1 MIVTVINRIGNS
13 QFTRTGDYETLEDL
27 INDVEGTDD
36 ANVFTP
42 NSKFVNK
49 TDNFRNI
56 YKSDFVE
63 ATRTWTDDEL
73 GQLFNITGAG
83 IRHIIKTA
91 YKKLLKLVASN

>member
-1 MIVTVINRIGNS
+1 MIVTVVNRIGNS

-36 ANVFTP
+36 ANVLTP

-56 YKSDFVE
+56 YKSDKINV
-63 ATRTWTDDEL
+63 ADEVTIWVWP
-73 GQLFNITGAG
+73 GTKIDAG
-83 IRHIIKTA
+83 
-91 YKKLLKLVASN
+91 S

>member
-1 MIVTVINRIGNS
+1 MIVTVVNRIGNS

-36 ANVFTP
+36 ANVLTP

-56 YKSDFVE
+56 YKSDNINV
-63 ATRTWTDDEL
+63 ADEVTIWVWP
-73 GQLFNITGAG
+73 GTKIDAG
-83 IRHIIKTA
+83 
-91 YKKLLKLVASN
+91 S

>member
-27 INDVEGTDD
+27 INDVDGTDD

-56 YKSDFVE
+56 YKSDKINV
-63 ATRTWTDDEL
+63 ADEVTIWVWP
-73 GQLFNITGAG
+73 GTKIDAG
-83 IRHIIKTA
+83 
-91 YKKLLKLVASN
+91 S